1 MKKKTILA
9 IVLLIAI
16 IGVLFPIP
24 TTHTVSGEGAVLN
37 PQKEKIGDCELEVE
51 LKELSSLLVCY
62 KRSFSFVLDGKAVD
76 TFSTT
81 SYSEAEGLCLLSQ
94 MYYDEEA
101 DMMALA
107 SLLYPEDLS
116 YVVLDLGSSLYYIN
130 NGSTL
135 TYAELPLYR

>member
-51 LKELSSLLVCY
+51 LIIYYQHGLLISHY
-62 KRSFSFVLDGKAVD
+62 G
-76 TFSTT
+76 
-81 SYSEAEGLCLLSQ
+81 
-94 MYYDEEA
+94 
-101 DMMALA
+101 
-107 SLLYPEDLS
+107 
-116 YVVLDLGSSLYYIN
+116 
-130 NGSTL
+130 
-135 TYAELPLYR
+135 